1 MASISTIA
9 RLSFNDVLPT
19 TLNTADSD
27 SPQHSIRY
35 LLRLVGALL
44 FSLHC
49 APALAGDIARDTPAA
64 SMALAQGLYATPGPS
79 ASVSTVATPTVTASP
94 LPSASPPLASPP
106 EIVSAAAPSLVATA
120 PPAKTRMSADRTIAG
135 ADFATSGTG
144 PPQRRPPRTQIRPFP
159 MFRRAR
165 PDPARLPSPERQTC
179 RPARLTPTSSPA
191 LTCMP
196 ARPLRQSES
205 RPAVPSCC
213 LPSIW

>member
-120 PPAKTRMSADRTIAG
+120 PPAKAPQADWMNYVAVIAGIVGAIAGIAG
-135 ADFATSGTG
+135 AIMGGLSL
-144 PPQRRPPRTQIRPFP
+144 RRVNRQE
-159 MFRRAR
+159 RRY
-165 PDPARLPSPERQTC
+165 
-179 RPARLTPTSSPA
+179 
-191 LTCMP
+191 
-196 ARPLRQSES
+196 
-205 RPAVPSCC
+205 
-213 LPSIW
+213 

>member
-35 LLRLVGALL
+35 SLRLVGALL

-120 PPAKTRMSADRTIAG
+120 PPAKAPQADWMNYVAVIAGIVGAIAGIAG
-135 ADFATSGTG
+135 AIRAKVESGVRG
-144 PPQRRPPRTQIRPFP
+144 
-159 MFRRAR
+159 
-165 PDPARLPSPERQTC
+165 S
-179 RPARLTPTSSPA
+179 
-191 LTCMP
+191 
-196 ARPLRQSES
+196 
-205 RPAVPSCC
+205 
-213 LPSIW
+213 

>member
-35 LLRLVGALL
+35 SLRLVGALL

-120 PPAKTRMSADRTIAG
+120 PPAKAPQADWMNYVAVIAGIVGAIAGIAG
-135 ADFATSGTG
+135 AIMGGLSL
-144 PPQRRPPRTQIRPFP
+144 RRVNRQE
-159 MFRRAR
+159 RRY
-165 PDPARLPSPERQTC
+165 
-179 RPARLTPTSSPA
+179 
-191 LTCMP
+191 
-196 ARPLRQSES
+196 
-205 RPAVPSCC
+205 
-213 LPSIW
+213 

>member
-35 LLRLVGALL
+35 SLRLVGALL

-106 EIVSAAAPSLVATA
+106 EIVWAAAPSLVATA
-120 PPAKTRMSADRTIAG
+120 PPAKAPQADWMNYVAVIAGIVGAIAGIAG
-135 ADFATSGTG
+135 AIMGGLSL
-144 PPQRRPPRTQIRPFP
+144 RRVNRQE
-159 MFRRAR
+159 RRY
-165 PDPARLPSPERQTC
+165 
-179 RPARLTPTSSPA
+179 
-191 LTCMP
+191 
-196 ARPLRQSES
+196 
-205 RPAVPSCC
+205 
-213 LPSIW
+213 